1 MYLLRNHVIDVLK
14 IIEALFLGGKFQ
26 GRSSRKE
33 EIFWVR
39 ACVVA
44 PPSAPGPMIGW
55 FDQSFYLK
63 HLGYLFS

>member
-1 MYLLRNHVIDVLK
+1 MYLLRNHFIDVLK

-44 PPSAPGPMIGW
+44 PPSALPGPMIGW
-55 FDQSFYLK
+55 FDQSFYL
-63 HLGYLFS
+63 GYLFS